1 MLESDKKKETGI
13 GCLEL
18 PPPMTEVMTVKRV
31 VIDVTSKRSAT
42 RGKAM

>member
-1 MLESDKKKETGI
+1 MLESAKRKETGM

-31 VIDVTSKRSAT
+31 VIDVTSKRLAT